1 MLLKDSS
8 TNTVNALN
16 ELKKNLKDAEKEQ
29 AKYESEFKIKIA
41 SKEKQLLA
49 INETEEQ
56 IQHLKH
62 NIKKQEAI
70 QLKYKE
76 EMADPLRFVDQ
87 RNNFNQ
93 LKQCKRNWV
102 RKIEIA
108 ELEANKAKAILRR
121 HGRAW
126 DDEEEQAA
134 IMGGQEA

>member
-56 IQHLKH
+56 I
-62 NIKKQEAI
+62 
-70 QLKYKE
+70 
-76 EMADPLRFVDQ
+76 
-87 RNNFNQ
+87 
-93 LKQCKRNWV
+93 
-102 RKIEIA
+102 
-108 ELEANKAKAILRR
+108 
-121 HGRAW
+121 
-126 DDEEEQAA
+126 
-134 IMGGQEA
+134 